1 MRRWL
6 TVVVLMLAAG
16 CTATGDIS
24 WERGAA
30 RSKRVNDNTF
40 LVAAAGT
47 NTTPPDEVEDM
58 ALLSAAEATLGNG
71 DTRFRVV
78 DAWRRQREIS
88 KADAGE
94 RGVSHFVSL
103 KIETAGPG
111 PVADEGAQWQ
121 DAQRIADDLRPTLG
135 HKVRRAGA

>member
-6 TVVVLMLAAG
+6 TVLALLLAAG

-30 RSKRVNDNTF
+30 RSKRIGDNSF

-47 NTTPPDEVEDM
+47 HTSPPDEVEDM
-58 ALLSAAEATLGNG
+58 ALLAAAEATLGNG
-71 DTRFRVV
+71 DTRFRVI
-78 DAWRRQREIS
+78 DASRRQREFS
-88 KADAGE
+88 KADASR
-94 RGVSHFVSL
+94 RGASHFVTL

-121 DAQRIADDLRPTLG
+121 DAKRIADDLRPRLG
-135 HKVRRAGA
+135 EKVRRAGA